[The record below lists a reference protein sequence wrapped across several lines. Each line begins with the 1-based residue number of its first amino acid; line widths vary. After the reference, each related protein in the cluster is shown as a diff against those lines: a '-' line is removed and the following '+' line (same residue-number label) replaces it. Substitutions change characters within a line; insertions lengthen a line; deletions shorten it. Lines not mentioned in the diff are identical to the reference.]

1 LRGRTPAADV
11 VYPDGTREAPNEPAP
26 PVPTVLDAG
35 GAANSPHGE
44 DSESEG
50 SEGSDKSQLDDSDE
64 DMNEEHVPD
73 EGHTPARRAA
83 DAAHAAAGEEIVGNI
98 EHATES
104 MGTRWPLNDKEQ
116 TALLEYRDQHPGGIR
131 DWEDLLQGAE
141 RLRQCALWMDNLSG
155 QVDAVYRYILEE
167 MLNCK
172 PLYLPPDCTDL
183 IQPVD
188 HSAIGAQM
196 KKFICQERTAFISRP
211 GGFAEWDALSEGMK
225 RVMYTWWIHWAW
237 KRLLARQK
245 LVGATTFKRIFKQKG
260 LTLAINGDEVR
271 KEHLGSRPRAR
282 CVPPPCADPLM
293 LLRAQDT
300 MFKLGNDLRQ
310 VAYPKEEPPKPVKSP
325 NKRERRNA
333 LLEAHNAQ
341 LAATGMGF
349 LTMPPM
355 IKAAKA
361 LADKARAAADK
372 AAGVAD
378 PQAAPKRKRAA
389 VATTKLSAA
398 ASSYLKAQYKA
409 GNTADKAELIRVLAA
424 DHDTE
429 RNEGQLTSFFRNN
442 KKALDAQ
449 MAEAAAEAPL
459 AAVATAAVGPA

>member
-1 LRGRTPAADV
+1 
-11 VYPDGTREAPNEPAP
+11 
-26 PVPTVLDAG
+26 
-35 GAANSPHGE
+35 
-44 DSESEG
+44 
-50 SEGSDKSQLDDSDE
+50 
-64 DMNEEHVPD
+64 
-73 EGHTPARRAA
+73 
-83 DAAHAAAGEEIVGNI
+83 
-98 EHATES
+98 
-104 MGTRWPLNDKEQ
+104 
-116 TALLEYRDQHPGGIR
+116 
-131 DWEDLLQGAE
+131 
-141 RLRQCALWMDNLSG
+141 
-155 QVDAVYRYILEE
+155 
-167 MLNCK
+167 
-172 PLYLPPDCTDL
+172 
-183 IQPVD
+183 
-188 HSAIGAQM
+188 
-196 KKFICQERTAFISRP
+196 
-211 GGFAEWDALSEGMK
+211 
-225 RVMYTWWIHWAW
+225 
-237 KRLLARQK
+237 
-245 LVGATTFKRIFKQKG
+245 
-260 LTLAINGDEVR
+260 
-271 KEHLGSRPRAR
+271 
-282 CVPPPCADPLM
+282 
-293 LLRAQDT
+293 